1 MKQRPLKRPMSLHR
15 AHGLVPGDRYA
26 VIPAKVAKSLA
37 YRSLSASALRLLT
50 LALTQYTG
58 QNNGDIALTR
68 AALKQY
74 GYTSAD
80 TLNRALKQLRHAGLL
95 ELTRQGGLANGGKIP
110 SLYALTWLPIPE
122 NQKLEIRT
130 PAKASNAWAT
140 FKTKSNTGLPERVR
154 TDPRDRIAPV
164 PATITEPC
172 TDAAERMRSGTPD
185 TSLRSSPEGPPS
197 FVKGT

>member
-1 MKQRPLKRPMSLHR
+1 MKQRPLKRAMSLHR

-26 VIPAKVAKSLA
+26 VIPAKVARSLA

-50 LALTQYTG
+50 LALTQYNG
-58 QNNGDIALTR
+58 RNNGDIALTR
-68 AALKQY
+68 SALQEY

-95 ELTRQGGLANGGKIP
+95 QLTRQGGLANGGKIP
-110 SLYALTWLPIPE
+110 NLYAFTWLPIPE
-122 NQKLEIRT
+122 NRKLEIRT
-130 PAKASNAWAT
+130 PVKASDAWAT

-154 TDPRDRIAPV
+154 SDPRDRIAPV
-164 PATITEPC
+164 LATIRGTRTGP
-172 TDAAERMRSGTPD
+172 AERMRTGTPD

-197 FVKGT
+197 SVKGT

>member
-58 QNNGDIALTR
+58 RNNGDIALTR
-68 AALKQY
+68 SALEQY

-80 TLNRALKQLRHAGLL
+80 TLTRALKQLRDAGLL
-95 ELTRQGGLANGGKIP
+95 QLTRQGGLANGGKVP
-110 SLYALTWLPIPE
+110 NLYAFTWLPIPE
-122 NQKLEIRT
+122 NAKLEIRT
-130 PAKASNAWAT
+130 PAKASNAWAE
-140 FKTKSNTGLPERVR
+140 FKTTPSTALSERVR

-164 PATITEPC
+164 PATITEPR
-172 TDAAERMRSGTPD
+172 TDAAERMRAGGPD
-185 TSLRSSPEGPPS
+185 TSLRSSPGGPPPL
-197 FVKGT
+197 